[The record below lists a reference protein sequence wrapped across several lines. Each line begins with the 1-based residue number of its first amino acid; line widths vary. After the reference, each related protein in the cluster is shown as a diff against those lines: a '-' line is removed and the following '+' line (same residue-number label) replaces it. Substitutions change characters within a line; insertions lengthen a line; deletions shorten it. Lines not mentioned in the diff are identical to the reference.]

1 MRKMILSPLFA
12 PIVAFL
18 VMVLLG
24 LAATYYR
31 SNGIDTFFEDGY
43 FCDIVTYS
51 LYGILLVCLLFFYKD
66 FKGKFL
72 TWIILLF
79 LNVAAIFREAGIQHW
94 LTSTDTTAIKLRFF
108 TNPKNPLSEKIIAGI
123 LVLLVVTAVLYLVF
137 KYTPKI
143 WRCFWHKEAM
153 YWSICTLCGMGLVS
167 KIADRFHGNWVKYTG
182 EKLSDGAFFFSIM
195 IEETSEATLPLIA
208 LIALIQWHLMKD
220 NK

>member
-31 SNGIDTFFEDGY
+31 SKGIDTFFEDGY

-79 LNVAAIFREAGIQHW
+79 LNVAAIFHETFHE
-94 LTSTDTTAIKLRFF
+94 
-108 TNPKNPLSEKIIAGI
+108 LS
-123 LVLLVVTAVLYLVF
+123 
-137 KYTPKI
+137 
-143 WRCFWHKEAM
+143 
-153 YWSICTLCGMGLVS
+153 S
-167 KIADRFHGNWVKYTG
+167 KIYHKFFYLSTGN
-182 EKLSDGAFFFSIM
+182 FSIDR
-195 IEETSEATLPLIA
+195 IF
-208 LIALIQWHLMKD
+208 
-220 NK
+220 